1 MPISTADI
9 GRKAVIRVAPRA
21 SRLRVTAAKLA
32 EEESGGHRWPP
43 VTGLGALT
51 CGSTVACHS
60 PTPNCQN
67 VLDQPLKTGR
77 LAVWGGRQ
85 VVDTVPRP
93 QNRTCELEVRAA
105 IFIRSIG
112 QGASWLRPLPS
123 SFRRGALSMAFN
135 SDTYHANKYRHEARD
150 YLKEARRLKAQIAAG
165 DCTNWLPGL
174 MRNAVKMARTT
185 WRLSLLYR
193 DAAERRPRHS

>member
-1 MPISTADI
+1 
-9 GRKAVIRVAPRA
+9 
-21 SRLRVTAAKLA
+21 
-32 EEESGGHRWPP
+32 
-43 VTGLGALT
+43 
-51 CGSTVACHS
+51 
-60 PTPNCQN
+60 
-67 VLDQPLKTGR
+67 
-77 LAVWGGRQ
+77 
-85 VVDTVPRP
+85 
-93 QNRTCELEVRAA
+93 
-105 IFIRSIG
+105 
-112 QGASWLRPLPS
+112 
-123 SFRRGALSMAFN
+123 MAFN